1 MRDSNPI
8 SVSETVN
15 TCLNGPGPPDSKK
28 RSIMTAKM
36 ELTQVERDKLEID
49 PDFDFREIAK
59 RPFEEITPNELAMF
73 KWSGVYHQLQPSFFM
88 IRVVTPGGIMTT
100 KQFSRAADL
109 AEEFAQDELCITTR
123 QTLQFHWIRKEDIY
137 KIIEGMAE
145 VGITCKNGC
154 GDVPRNIIGSSLAGV
169 SQDLIGD
176 SQKLIRMFADDDEI
190 QNQRNLPRKHKI
202 SVAFA
207 NEAGAQ
213 TLMNCQGWVPVERD
227 GTVGWKFHA
236 GGGLGARPYLAKV
249 IFDWVPEERVLDVA
263 RAAVEA
269 FRRHGNR
276 RVRAQARLKVVVD
289 KMGADKFADVLLDI
303 MKERNIPG
311 LEKIE
316 KAASPRPTIG
326 KMILNGQEVLPQRQK
341 GLSVVR
347 IMIPR
352 SEIKTAQSRVIS
364 RLADELG
371 GGKIM
376 FTNRQNIELHDVPN
390 ENVDKLVE
398 ALHEAG
404 FRTEGHEHLPD
415 IVSCVGTTMCK
426 LAVADSPDA
435 YHRLYAALAVDE
447 TYWKAVGPLRINITG
462 CPNNCAHAW
471 IADIGLRGKRFRN
484 PDGGSTEGYTIFVGG
499 KLSEA
504 GRIAEEL
511 CEATIDDVVA
521 VVRLILDTYLDHR
534 TAPDETFINFC
545 ERIGTEQFKELL
557 K

>member
-1 MRDSNPI
+1 
-8 SVSETVN
+8 
-15 TCLNGPGPPDSKK
+15 
-28 RSIMTAKM
+28 MTAKPD
-36 ELTQVERDKLEID
+36 LTQVERDKLEIN

-88 IRVVTPGGIMTT
+88 IRVVTPGGLMTT
-100 KQFSRAADL
+100 KQFSRAVDL

-137 KIIEGMAE
+137 KIIEGMAD

-169 SQDLIGD
+169 APNQIGD
-176 SQKLIRMFADDDEI
+176 AHKLIQLFANDEEI

-227 GTVGWKFHA
+227 GVVGWKFHA

-249 IFDWVPEERVLDVA
+249 IFDWVPEELVLAVA
-263 RAAVEA
+263 RATVEA
-269 FRRHGNR
+269 FRRHGDR
-276 RVRAQARLKVVVD
+276 RKRAFARLKIVVD

-303 MKERNIPG
+303 MKERKVQG
-311 LEKIE
+311 LETLE
-316 KAASPRPTIG
+316 KAASPLPTLG
-326 KMILNGQEVLPQRQK
+326 KMFLNGQEVVPQQQV

-352 SEIKTAQSRVIS
+352 SELTTTQSRTIAELS
-364 RLADELG
+364 KTLG
-371 GGKIM
+371 GQKVV

-390 ENVDKLVE
+390 ENADALV
-398 ALHEAG
+398 AKLHEAG

-415 IVSCVGTTMCK
+415 IVACVGTTMCK
-426 LAVADSPDA
+426 MAVSDSPDA
-435 YHRLYAALAVDE
+435 YHRLYAAFTTDE
-447 TYWKAVGPLRINITG
+447 KYWKAVGTLRINITG

-484 PDGGSTEGYTIFVGG
+484 EDGGSDEGYTILVGG

-504 GRIAEEL
+504 GKIAEEL
-511 CEATIDDVVA
+511 CDARTEEIVPA
-521 VVRLILDTYLDHR
+521 VKKILDTYLENRQSD
-534 TAPDETFINFC
+534 DELFVDFC
-545 ERIGTEQFKELL
+545 ERIGIENFRELVT
-557 K
+557 

>member
-1 MRDSNPI
+1 
-8 SVSETVN
+8 
-15 TCLNGPGPPDSKK
+15 
-28 RSIMTAKM
+28 MTAKPD
-36 ELTQVERDKLEID
+36 LTQVERDKLEIN
-49 PDFDFREIAK
+49 PDFDFRKIAET
-59 RPFEEITPNELAMF
+59 PFEAISPNELAMF

-88 IRVVTPGGIMTT
+88 IRVVTPGGLMTA
-100 KQFSRAADL
+100 KQFNRAVDL
-109 AEEFAQDELCITTR
+109 AEQYAQGELCITTR

-145 VGITCKNGC
+145 VGITTKNGC

-169 SQDLIGD
+169 VPGQVGD
-176 SQKLIRMFADDDEI
+176 SQKIIRMLADDDEI

-213 TLMNCQGWVPVERD
+213 TLMNCQGWVPVERS
-227 GTVGWKFHA
+227 GVVGWKYHA

-249 IFDWVPEERVLDVA
+249 IFDWVPEELVLDVT

-269 FRRHGNR
+269 FRRHGDRRNR
-276 RVRAQARLKVVVD
+276 AFARLKIVVD
-289 KMGADKFADVLLDI
+289 QMGADKFGDVLLGI
-303 MKERNIPG
+303 LKERGVQG

-316 KAASPRPTIG
+316 KAASPVPNIG
-326 KMILNGQEVLPQRQK
+326 KMFLNGQEVVPQK
-341 GLSVVR
+341 EAGLNVVR

-352 SEIKTAQSRVIS
+352 SELKTAQSRTIA

-371 GGKIM
+371 GGKVM
-376 FTNRQNIELHDVPN
+376 FTNRQNIELHDVP
-390 ENVDKLVE
+390 EKNVTALLD
-398 ALHEAG
+398 ALHAEG
-404 FRTEGHEHLPD
+404 FRTSGHEHLPD
-415 IVSCVGTTMCK
+415 IVACVGTTMCK

-435 YHRLYAALAVDE
+435 YHRLYDALAGDE
-447 TYWKAVGPLRINITG
+447 KYWKAIGPLRINITG

-484 PDGGSTEGYTIFVGG
+484 EDGGSEEGYAVFVGG

-504 GRIAEEL
+504 GKIAEEL
-511 CEATIDDVVA
+511 CDIRATEVVEGF
-521 VVRLILDTYLDHR
+521 RKILDIYLQKR
-534 TAPDETFINFC
+534 QSEAETFNDFC
-545 ERIGTEQFKELL
+545 ARIGIETFRELV